1 MDALTLELQL
11 VVDKLYMECP
21 YYGSRRVMF
30 HLRREGYAVGRAKAR
45 SLMTAVGWRTVHPG
59 PRTTKAQ
66 PGHKLYPYLLRGLG
80 AILPGEVICADITY
94 IPVRGGSPTDR
105 RRLTSRVSPCRA
117 LR

>member
-45 SLMTAVGWRTVHPG
+45 SLMAAVG
-59 PRTTKAQ
+59 
-66 PGHKLYPYLLRGLG
+66 
-80 AILPGEVICADITY
+80 
-94 IPVRGGSPTDR
+94 
-105 RRLTSRVSPCRA
+105 
-117 LR
+117 